1 MQENNDKNQGKNGL
15 SFESLDILIAKWKDG
30 TFSEIIDDWKWIFGY
45 SVRYKWAIV
54 FYTIL
59 GIFSTSMGLVSSVAG
74 KYLIDIITG
83 YKTNKLMI
91 LIIVMVGSSLF
102 SLLFSSIISR
112 ISTKL
117 SIYINNDIQA
127 DIFDKIVDADWLEI
141 NKYSNGDVLNRFNG
155 DIGTVSSNAIS
166 WLPTIVIAIY
176 NFIATFLVILHY
188 NAVMAILALASA
200 PFMLLMSRFMIKKQR
215 EYSQKTREMS
225 SKLMTFEVE
234 AFYNFDT
241 IKSFGIAPHYSRLM
255 RWWQG
260 KFKDVSLE
268 YNMFSI
274 KTNILLSVMGTGVE
288 FIAFGYCL
296 FLLWTHTITYGTM
309 TLFLQQRSNLSGA
322 FNNVVSIIPSFLNS
336 SVSAHRIREL
346 VELPKEMHI
355 SESEELDPFAE
366 DGFEVLMKDV
376 NFAYVEGTRVI
387 TDSYFKACPGEIVAL
402 VGPSGEGKTTMIRLI
417 LGLIRPQ
424 EGEAKKGGLVAG
436 ALVLILLGLFS
447 YMKNTIKQENEIEK
461 KLDARSLGAISYEWK
476 YKTIRDIFRRKKKA
490 ILVDDPVAS
499 FRFVESY
506 KKLAAKVEY
515 RMAKNE
521 QKVLVVTSVSE
532 NEGKSTVA
540 ANLAITLAEQSKR
553 VLLVDGDIRRP
564 SQFLIFGMEPKEENE
579 LGEYLRGNGSLA
591 DVMVPCTRK
600 HMLFMGGKNC
610 YSSSTEMLNSES
622 FFKLM
627 AASRKFVDYVIID
640 TPPAGIIGDA
650 QIFAHCADA
659 VMIVAKQNYM
669 LAEDINEVMDAFRDK
684 EGKVLGVVLNGVRSF
699 SGLVDSPVGHYYGKY
714 SKYGRYGNYGR
725 SKGM

>member
-1 MQENNDKNQGKNGL
+1 MESNNRNDMPA
-15 SFESLDILIAKWKDG
+15 FMDTDLDPYTLVHD
-30 TFSEIIDDWKWIFGY
+30 
-45 SVRYKWAIV
+45 IV
-54 FYTIL
+54 SNWWVIIL
-59 GIFSTSMGLVSSVAG
+59 GAIAGALLTYVVVSSRYVPE
-74 KYLIDIITG
+74 YT
-83 YKTNKLMI
+83 T
-91 LIIVMVGSSLF
+91 
-102 SLLFSSIISR
+102 
-112 ISTKL
+112 
-117 SIYINNDIQA
+117 Q
-127 DIFDKIVDADWLEI
+127 
-141 NKYSNGDVLNRFNG
+141 
-155 DIGTVSSNAIS
+155 
-166 WLPTIVIAIY
+166 
-176 NFIATFLVILHY
+176 ATFVVASRGDA
-188 NAVMAILALASA
+188 NA
-200 PFMLLMSRFMIKKQR
+200 
-215 EYSQKTREMS
+215 Y
-225 SKLMTFEVE
+225 
-234 AFYNFDT
+234 
-241 IKSFGIAPHYSRLM
+241 
-255 RWWQG
+255 
-260 KFKDVSLE
+260 
-268 YNMFSI
+268 
-274 KTNILLSVMGTGVE
+274 
-288 FIAFGYCL
+288 
-296 FLLWTHTITYGTM
+296 
-309 TLFLQQRSNLSGA
+309 SNLS
-322 FNNVVSIIPSFLNS
+322 
-336 SVSAHRIREL
+336 SANTMAKTFEKILKSNIMEKKICEKL
-346 VELPKEMHI
+346 KV
-355 SESEELDPFAE
+355 EELDA
-366 DGFEVLMKDV
+366 G
-376 NFAYVEGTRVI
+376 G
-387 TDSYFKACPGEIVAL
+387 
-402 VGPSGEGKTTMIRLI
+402 
-417 LGLIRPQ
+417 Q
-424 EGEAKKGGLVAG
+424 AKKGGLVAG
-436 ALVLILLGLFS
+436 ALVLILLGMFS

>member
-1 MQENNDKNQGKNGL
+1 MESSNRNDMPVFMDND
-15 SFESLDILIAKWKDG
+15 LDPYTLVHD
-30 TFSEIIDDWKWIFGY
+30 
-45 SVRYKWAIV
+45 IV
-54 FYTIL
+54 SNWWVIIL
-59 GIFSTSMGLVSSVAG
+59 GAIAGALLTYVVVSSRYVPEYTTQATFVVSSRG
-74 KYLIDIITG
+74 DANAYSNLSSANTMAKTFEKILKSNIMEKKICEKLKVEELDADIHAKVLEGTNMLVLSVTADTPKESIDIIRT
-83 YKTNKLMI
+83 
-91 LIIVMVGSSLF
+91 VMDN
-102 SLLFSSIISR
+102 
-112 ISTKL
+112 
-117 SIYINNDIQA
+117 Y
-127 DIFDKIVDADWLEI
+127 
-141 NKYSNGDVLNRFNG
+141 
-155 DIGTVSSNAIS
+155 
-166 WLPTIVIAIY
+166 
-176 NFIATFLVILHY
+176 
-188 NAVMAILALASA
+188 
-200 PFMLLMSRFMIKKQR
+200 
-215 EYSQKTREMS
+215 
-225 SKLMTFEVE
+225 
-234 AFYNFDT
+234 
-241 IKSFGIAPHYSRLM
+241 
-255 RWWQG
+255 
-260 KFKDVSLE
+260 
-268 YNMFSI
+268 
-274 KTNILLSVMGTGVE
+274 
-288 FIAFGYCL
+288 
-296 FLLWTHTITYGTM
+296 
-309 TLFLQQRSNLSGA
+309 
-322 FNNVVSIIPSFLNS
+322 S
-336 SVSAHRIREL
+336 SVSLYTVGSAVMDVLE
-346 VELPKEMHI
+346 EPKVPYTPDNP
-355 SESEELDPFAE
+355 LDA
-366 DGFEVLMKDV
+366 G
-376 NFAYVEGTRVI
+376 G
-387 TDSYFKACPGEIVAL
+387 
-402 VGPSGEGKTTMIRLI
+402 
-417 LGLIRPQ
+417 Q
-424 EGEAKKGGLVAG
+424 AKKGGLAAG

-490 ILVDDPVAS
+490 ILVDDPVVS

-627 AASRKFVDYVIID
+627 AACRKFVDYVIID

-669 LAEDINEVMDAFRDK
+669 LAEDINEVMDDFRDK

>member
-1 MQENNDKNQGKNGL
+1 MESNNRNDMPA
-15 SFESLDILIAKWKDG
+15 FMDTDLDPYTLVHD
-30 TFSEIIDDWKWIFGY
+30 
-45 SVRYKWAIV
+45 IV
-54 FYTIL
+54 SNWWVIIL
-59 GIFSTSMGLVSSVAG
+59 GAIAGALLTYVVVSSRYVPE
-74 KYLIDIITG
+74 YT
-83 YKTNKLMI
+83 T
-91 LIIVMVGSSLF
+91 
-102 SLLFSSIISR
+102 
-112 ISTKL
+112 
-117 SIYINNDIQA
+117 Q
-127 DIFDKIVDADWLEI
+127 
-141 NKYSNGDVLNRFNG
+141 
-155 DIGTVSSNAIS
+155 
-166 WLPTIVIAIY
+166 
-176 NFIATFLVILHY
+176 ATFVVASRGDA
-188 NAVMAILALASA
+188 NA
-200 PFMLLMSRFMIKKQR
+200 
-215 EYSQKTREMS
+215 Y
-225 SKLMTFEVE
+225 
-234 AFYNFDT
+234 
-241 IKSFGIAPHYSRLM
+241 
-255 RWWQG
+255 
-260 KFKDVSLE
+260 
-268 YNMFSI
+268 
-274 KTNILLSVMGTGVE
+274 
-288 FIAFGYCL
+288 
-296 FLLWTHTITYGTM
+296 
-309 TLFLQQRSNLSGA
+309 SNLS
-322 FNNVVSIIPSFLNS
+322 
-336 SVSAHRIREL
+336 SANTMAKTFEKILKSNIMEKKICEKL
-346 VELPKEMHI
+346 KV
-355 SESEELDPFAE
+355 EELDA
-366 DGFEVLMKDV
+366 G
-376 NFAYVEGTRVI
+376 G
-387 TDSYFKACPGEIVAL
+387 
-402 VGPSGEGKTTMIRLI
+402 
-417 LGLIRPQ
+417 Q
-424 EGEAKKGGLVAG
+424 AKKGGLVAG
-436 ALVLILLGLFS
+436 ALVIILLGLFS

-499 FRFVESY
+499 YRFVESY

-627 AASRKFVDYVIID
+627 AACRKFVDYVIID

>member
-1 MQENNDKNQGKNGL
+1 MQHTQQLFLEALKAALKNEQVEWNNKLEAQEWMDLFRMAEVHQILPMIYEAVYRSPAAGQADPQILAPAKAQMVRTVIMQTQKTGEFEPLYRYLRESGICPLVVKGIVCRNIYPNPDYRISGDEDLLIRPEDFRKCHDLLRKYGMQTSEQDMDAEELESVYEVPYGKKGSL
-15 SFESLDILIAKWKDG
+15 IYIELHKSLFPPESEAYGDLNRFFANVHEDAIDIRIDG
-30 TFSEIIDDWKWIFGY
+30 TDIRTMAGALLTY
-45 SVRYKWAIV
+45 VV
-54 FYTIL
+54 
-59 GIFSTSMGLVSSVAG
+59 VSSRYVPEYTTQATFVVSSRG
-74 KYLIDIITG
+74 DANAYSNLSSANTMAKTFEKILKSNIMEKKICEKLKVEELDADIHAKVLEGTNMLVLSVTADTPKESIDIIRT
-83 YKTNKLMI
+83 
-91 LIIVMVGSSLF
+91 VMDN
-102 SLLFSSIISR
+102 
-112 ISTKL
+112 
-117 SIYINNDIQA
+117 Y
-127 DIFDKIVDADWLEI
+127 
-141 NKYSNGDVLNRFNG
+141 
-155 DIGTVSSNAIS
+155 
-166 WLPTIVIAIY
+166 
-176 NFIATFLVILHY
+176 
-188 NAVMAILALASA
+188 
-200 PFMLLMSRFMIKKQR
+200 
-215 EYSQKTREMS
+215 
-225 SKLMTFEVE
+225 
-234 AFYNFDT
+234 
-241 IKSFGIAPHYSRLM
+241 
-255 RWWQG
+255 
-260 KFKDVSLE
+260 
-268 YNMFSI
+268 
-274 KTNILLSVMGTGVE
+274 
-288 FIAFGYCL
+288 
-296 FLLWTHTITYGTM
+296 
-309 TLFLQQRSNLSGA
+309 
-322 FNNVVSIIPSFLNS
+322 S
-336 SVSAHRIREL
+336 SVSLYTVGSAVMDVLE
-346 VELPKEMHI
+346 EPKI
-355 SESEELDPFAE
+355 PYTPDNPLDA
-366 DGFEVLMKDV
+366 G
-376 NFAYVEGTRVI
+376 G
-387 TDSYFKACPGEIVAL
+387 
-402 VGPSGEGKTTMIRLI
+402 
-417 LGLIRPQ
+417 Q
-424 EGEAKKGGLVAG
+424 AKKGGLVAG

-610 YSSSTEMLNSES
+610 YSSSTEMLNSDS
-622 FFKLM
+622 FYKLM
-627 AASRKFVDYVIID
+627 TACRKFVDYVIID

>member
-1 MQENNDKNQGKNGL
+1 MQHTQQLFLEALKAALKNEQVEWN
-15 SFESLDILIAKWKDG
+15 
-30 TFSEIIDDWKWIFGY
+30 
-45 SVRYKWAIV
+45 
-54 FYTIL
+54 
-59 GIFSTSMGLVSSVAG
+59 
-74 KYLIDIITG
+74 
-83 YKTNKLMI
+83 NKLEAQEWMDLFRMAEVHQILPMI
-91 LIIVMVGSSLF
+91 YEAVYRSPAAGQADPQILAPAKAQMVRTVIMQTQKTGEFEPLYRYLRESGICPLVVKGIVCRNIYPNPDYRISGDEDLLIRPEDFRKCHDLLREYGMQTSEQDMDAEELESVYEVPYGKKGSLIYIELHKSLF
-102 SLLFSSIISR
+102 PPESEA
-112 ISTKL
+112 
-117 SIYINNDIQA
+117 Y
-127 DIFDKIVDADWLEI
+127 
-141 NKYSNGDVLNRFNG
+141 GDLNRFFANVHEDAI
-155 DIGTVSSNAIS
+155 DIRIDGTDIRTMGYTDHLFYLICHS
-166 WLPTIVIAIY
+166 
-176 NFIATFLVILHY
+176 FKHFLH
-188 NAVMAILALASA
+188 SG
-200 PFMLLMSRFMIKKQR
+200 
-215 EYSQKTREMS
+215 
-225 SKLMTFEVE
+225 
-234 AFYNFDT
+234 
-241 IKSFGIAPHYSRLM
+241 FGIRQVCDIILFANEYGDAIDWEKVLRQCREIHADLFAAALFAIGEKYLTFDLGKAHYPKAWRKISVDETDMLM
-255 RWWQG
+255 
-260 KFKDVSLE
+260 D
-268 YNMFSI
+268 
-274 KTNILLSVMGTGVE
+274 LLD
-288 FIAFGYCL
+288 
-296 FLLWTHTITYGTM
+296 
-309 TLFLQQRSNLSGA
+309 SG
-322 FNNVVSIIPSFLNS
+322 I
-336 SVSAHRIREL
+336 
-346 VELPKEMHI
+346 
-355 SESEELDPFAE
+355 
-366 DGFEVLMKDV
+366 
-376 NFAYVEGTRVI
+376 Y
-387 TDSYFKACPGEIVAL
+387 
-402 VGPSGEGKTTMIRLI
+402 
-417 LGLIRPQ
+417 
-424 EGEAKKGGLVAG
+424 GLVAG

-610 YSSSTEMLNSES
+610 YSSSTEMLNSDS
-622 FFKLM
+622 FYKLM
-627 AASRKFVDYVIID
+627 TACRKFVDYVIID

>member
-1 MQENNDKNQGKNGL
+1 MESNNRNDMPA
-15 SFESLDILIAKWKDG
+15 FMDTDLDPYTLVHD
-30 TFSEIIDDWKWIFGY
+30 
-45 SVRYKWAIV
+45 IV
-54 FYTIL
+54 SNWWVIIL
-59 GIFSTSMGLVSSVAG
+59 GAIAGALLTYVVVSSRYVPEYTTQATFVVASRG
-74 KYLIDIITG
+74 DANAYSNLSSANTMAKTFEKILKSNIMEKKICEKLKVEELDADIHAKVLEGTNMLVLSVTADTPKDSIDIIRT
-83 YKTNKLMI
+83 
-91 LIIVMVGSSLF
+91 VMDN
-102 SLLFSSIISR
+102 
-112 ISTKL
+112 
-117 SIYINNDIQA
+117 Y
-127 DIFDKIVDADWLEI
+127 
-141 NKYSNGDVLNRFNG
+141 
-155 DIGTVSSNAIS
+155 
-166 WLPTIVIAIY
+166 
-176 NFIATFLVILHY
+176 
-188 NAVMAILALASA
+188 
-200 PFMLLMSRFMIKKQR
+200 
-215 EYSQKTREMS
+215 
-225 SKLMTFEVE
+225 
-234 AFYNFDT
+234 
-241 IKSFGIAPHYSRLM
+241 
-255 RWWQG
+255 
-260 KFKDVSLE
+260 
-268 YNMFSI
+268 
-274 KTNILLSVMGTGVE
+274 
-288 FIAFGYCL
+288 
-296 FLLWTHTITYGTM
+296 
-309 TLFLQQRSNLSGA
+309 
-322 FNNVVSIIPSFLNS
+322 S
-336 SVSAHRIREL
+336 SVSLYTVGSAVMDVLE
-346 VELPKEMHI
+346 EPKVPYTPDNP
-355 SESEELDPFAE
+355 LDA
-366 DGFEVLMKDV
+366 G
-376 NFAYVEGTRVI
+376 G
-387 TDSYFKACPGEIVAL
+387 
-402 VGPSGEGKTTMIRLI
+402 
-417 LGLIRPQ
+417 Q
-424 EGEAKKGGLVAG
+424 AKKGGLVAG

-540 ANLAITLAEQSKR
+540 ANLAI
-553 VLLVDGDIRRP
+553 
-564 SQFLIFGMEPKEENE
+564 NE